1 MTAFKA
7 QAMAQRLKQQLP
19 QVVAGVTVVLSVDV
33 NGFPTLACTVSA
45 ETVFV
50 KITDQGNAGRVDGIG
65 MPQRA
70 YSPHKV
76 QILRESVAG
85 SVTPSQYPLREAVV
99 GESVKLGSLV
109 EIWEV
114 EAPTS
119 FDLTSATLIVSL
131 PMDPINKLTNGQ

>member
-19 QVVAGVTVVLSVDV
+19 QVVAGVTVVQSLDV

-76 QILRESVAG
+76 QILRENIGTSVEP
-85 SVTPSQYPLREAVV
+85 TQWPLREAVV
-99 GESVKLGSLV
+99 AESVKLGSLV
-109 EIWEV
+109 EIWEM
-114 EAPTS
+114 EDPTV
-119 FDLTSATLIVSL
+119 FDLTTATLLVSL
-131 PMDPINKLTNGQ
+131 PQDPINKLTNGQ